1 MRWELFELDAVP
13 DVNTA
18 RCANFVCVPRRRSRI
33 RSRIRTELRT
43 RVGGLGT
50 RQSGGLLLRRAV
62 R

>member
-33 RSRIRTELRT
+33 RTELRT